1 MKKSFVYLVMTMF
14 MLSCGSGSQNRN
26 IDNAVKDSTE
36 NTQSVCEDDVVGT
49 QVKAVELSK
58 PIVKAI
64 EFTAKNEYQNA
75 DFYYTTITAHIELE
89 DGEAYVKCHSKCVA
103 QYSEEVI
110 YDNTTIYEGS
120 WKSISVKRG
129 NNYINAYD
137 IECDNKDGHMEIYT
151 TEKFDYMFCNLFSD
165 DTYWKFHEGQT
176 KYARKITDK
185 RDIVDEV
192 SSSNRKQEQ
201 KTTQQQSVSTSPK
214 NSPSTISYEVTSSRV
229 LTEKDIAGLSKEEL
243 RIIRNEIYARHGY
256 IFKTDDMKAHFS
268 KQSWYKAS
276 KADVSAELSSI
287 ENQNVQFLKAH
298 E

>member
-1 MKKSFVYLVMTMF
+1 MKKSFVYLAMTMF

-26 IDNAVKDSTE
+26 SDNAVKDSTA
-36 NTQSVCEDDVVGT
+36 NTQSVCEDDVEET
-49 QVKAVELSK
+49 QVKTEELSK
-58 PIVKAI
+58 PKVKAI

-75 DFYYTTITAHIELE
+75 DFYYTTITAHIEL
-89 DGEAYVKCHSKCVA
+89 DAGEAYVKCRSKCVA

-110 YDNTTIYEGS
+110 YDKTTVYEGS

-137 IECDNKDGHMEIYT
+137 IECDNEDGHMEIYT

-192 SSSNRKQEQ
+192 SSTNTSKQE
-201 KTTQQQSVSTSPK
+201 TTQQQSVNTSSN
-214 NSPSTISYEVTSSRV
+214 NSPLTIGYEMTSSRV

-256 IFKTDDMKAHFS
+256 IFKTDDMKAYFS
-268 KQSWYKAS
+268 KQSWYKACKS
-276 KADVSAELSSI
+276 DVSAELSSI

>member
-1 MKKSFVYLVMTMF
+1 MKKGFIYLSMTML
-14 MLSCGSGSQNRN
+14 MLSCGSGSQNGN
-26 IDNAVKDSTE
+26 GDDSVKDSTE
-36 NTQSVCEDDVVGT
+36 NTQSVCEDDVEET
-49 QVKAVELSK
+49 QVKAEELSK
-58 PIVKAI
+58 TKLKAI

-89 DGEAYVKCHSKCVA
+89 DGKAYVKCRSKCVA

-110 YDNTTIYEGS
+110 YDKTTVYEGS

-129 NNYINAYD
+129 NNYINAFD
-137 IECDNKDGHMEIYT
+137 IECDNEDGHMEIYT

-185 RDIVDEV
+185 HDIVEEV
-192 SSSNRKQEQ
+192 SSSNTSKQE
-201 KTTQQQSVSTSPK
+201 TTQQQSVNTSSN
-214 NSPSTISYEVTSSRV
+214 NSPLTIGYEVTSSRV
-229 LTEKDIAGLSKEEL
+229 LTEKDIAGLSKKEL

-256 IFKTDDMKAHFS
+256 IFKTDDMKAYFS
-268 KQSWYKAS
+268 KQSWYKACKS
-276 KADVSAELSSI
+276 DVSAELSSI
-287 ENQNVQFLKAH
+287 ENQNVKFLKAH